1 MASAHSE
8 IYLKKKAYSDMRMTK
23 MWGGLFQDLVPFI
36 SQELLF
42 CYKYAG

>member
-8 IYLKKKAYSDMRMTK
+8 INLKKKGILRYENDQDV
-23 MWGGLFQDLVPFI
+23 GELFQDLVPFT